1 MRSTLTTVLLIL
13 VLMVPA
19 LIWPMTTNVTV
30 RSSGQAKTVTPSWT
44 PAIPIPVITVR
55 HAQPPQT
62 SQTSPAT
69 VLKDLLVATAVK
81 TMTNARPLSVI
92 LRVPVSTRM
101 ARTSA
106 CAPEATLVV
115 SASPTSTTVSPL
127 PVRTGEHATI
137 RSLTTPVSVL
147 LGLVATIARMISMSA
162 PQTLVSMERCVMTM
176 STPTPVPVNLATVAP
191 TVMSTI
197 MTVQKAHV

>member
-1 MRSTLTTVLLIL
+1 
-13 VLMVPA
+13 
-19 LIWPMTTNVTV
+19 
-30 RSSGQAKTVTPSWT
+30 
-44 PAIPIPVITVR
+44 
-55 HAQPPQT
+55 
-62 SQTSPAT
+62 
-69 VLKDLLVATAVK
+69 
-81 TMTNARPLSVI
+81 MTNARPLSVI

-106 CAPEATLVV
+106 CVLEATLVV

-127 PVRTGEHATI
+127 PVRTEEHATI
-137 RSLTTPVSVL
+137 RSLTTPASVL
-147 LGLVATIARMISMSA
+147 LGLVATIARTISMSA

-197 MTVQKAHV
+197 MTVQKGGYGQREAIQRSLRLCKKNCWIEKYFVVEIIVECKYFENFFAAHV